1 MVHYL
6 GVDRFLNIRRIL
18 SLDMN
23 TKSSH
28 NPFSLIADFEGEIG
42 AIFNQC
48 KDETLPILPVRNM
61 VLFPGVVAPVSVSRR
76 STHKLVRE
84 AAERDCFIGV
94 VCQRDA
100 DKNTPRRQDLYDTGV
115 VAKVVRIMEMPEGN
129 LSVILQAFS
138 RFTLLQTTREKPYM
152 RAHVTHLEER
162 IENAIGN
169 EEFEALSEAC
179 RDKVMKLIKAN
190 DDIRNEATFALR
202 NIHNPYYLISF
213 IGTNLPFA
221 PDEKIALLEE
231 SDPIIRASH
240 LLEIISRD
248 LQFALLKQNIEQ
260 RARKELDQQQKD
272 YFLNQLIKNIQ
283 AELGNE
289 PAGDDV
295 TALREKA
302 IELDMPEDVK
312 KVFEREVQKLSRINM
327 QSPDYNVQLNFLQT
341 ITSLPW
347 GKTTEDHLDIK
358 RARRTLDRD
367 HYGMEEV
374 KMRILEHLAVMKLQ
388 NKPQSTILC
397 LYGPPG
403 VGKTSLGRSI
413 ADALGRKYVRMSL
426 GGVHDEAEI
435 RGHRRTYV
443 GAMPGRIIKGIL
455 KAGANNPVFILD
467 EIDKVGGANFNGDP
481 QSALLEVL
489 DPEQNATFHDNF
501 LDIDYDLSQVMF
513 IATAN
518 TLATIPSPLLDRME
532 IIEVEGYLAEEKREI
547 ARRHLIPK
555 LERQTL
561 LGEKLK
567 FAPRAI
573 DSIIEK
579 YTRESGV
586 RSLEKQLEKV
596 FRKVAY
602 RTALDGSMP
611 FAGHSLSPTDVA
623 ELLGKPIYNR
633 DKYQGNDQA
642 GVVTGLAWTAVGGE
656 ILFIETSLSRSKA
669 PKLTLTGNLGD
680 VMKESA
686 ALALE
691 YIKAHADFLGIDHA
705 IFENWSLHIHVPE
718 GATPK
723 DGPSAGIT
731 IATSIASALTSRK
744 VKARTAMTG
753 EITLRGKVL
762 PVGGIKEKILA
773 AKRAGIT
780 DIIMSQDNKRD
791 IDEINSQ
798 YVDGLTFHFVDCV
811 EEVFK
816 IAIPGE
822 LVDHPQ
828 DFTIHEAQSAAT
840 AAQTTPCP

>member
-1 MVHYL
+1 
-6 GVDRFLNIRRIL
+6 
-18 SLDMN
+18 MN
-23 TKSSH
+23 TKSSSH

-42 AIFNQC
+42 ALFNQC

-76 STHKLVRE
+76 STHKLVRM

-100 DKNTPRRQDLYDTGV
+100 DKDAPRRKDLYDTGV

-138 RFTLLQTTREKPYM
+138 RFTLHDTTRERPYM
-152 RAHVTHLEER
+152 RAHVTHLDEKLG
-162 IENAIGN
+162 NVIGN

-190 DDIRNEATFALR
+190 DDIRNEAAFALK

-221 PDEKIALLEE
+221 TEEKIALLEE
-231 SDPIIRASH
+231 NDPILRASH
-240 LLEIISRD
+240 LLEIIARD
-248 LQFALLKQNIEQ
+248 LQFAQLKQRIEQ

-272 YFLNQLIKNIQ
+272 YYLNQLIKNIQ

-295 TALREKA
+295 TALREKTL
-302 IELDMPEDVK
+302 ELDMPEGVK
-312 KVFEREVQKLSRINM
+312 EVFEREVQKLSRINM

-341 ITSLPW
+341 LTSLPW
-347 GKTTEDHLDIK
+347 GITTEDRLDIK
-358 RARRTLDRD
+358 GARRTLDHD

-388 NKPQSTILC
+388 NKPKSTILC

-443 GAMPGRIIKGIL
+443 GAMPGRIIKGII

-602 RTALDGSMP
+602 RTALDGTMP
-611 FAGHSLSPTDVA
+611 FAGRSLSPADVA

-633 DKYQGNDQA
+633 DKYQGNEQA
-642 GVVTGLAWTAVGGE
+642 GVVTGLAWTAAGGE

-691 YIKAHADFLGIDHA
+691 YIKAHADALSIDHA

-780 DIIMSQDNKRD
+780 DIIMSKDNKRD

-798 YVDGLTFHFVDCV
+798 YVDGLTFHFVECV
-811 EEVFK
+811 EDVFK
-816 IAIPGE
+816 IALPGE
-822 LVDHPQ
+822 LVAHPQ
-828 DFTIHEAQSAAT
+828 DFTIHDVQPAAT
-840 AAQTTPCP
+840 AAQTATRP

>member
-1 MVHYL
+1 MKKN
-6 GVDRFLNIRRIL
+6 NIA
-18 SLDMN
+18 
-23 TKSSH
+23 SH
-28 NPFSLIADFEGEIG
+28 NPFSLIADFEGDID
-42 AIFNQC
+42 ALFNQC

-61 VLFPGVVAPVSVSRR
+61 VLFPGVVAPVSVGRR
-76 STHKLVRE
+76 STHKLARS
-84 AAERDCFIGV
+84 AAEKDCFIGV

-100 DKNTPRRQDLYDTGV
+100 EKDAPRREDLYDTGV
-115 VAKVVRIMEMPEGN
+115 VAKVVRIMEMPDGN

-138 RFTLLQTTREKPYM
+138 RFTLLETTREKPYM
-152 RAHVTHLEER
+152 RARVVHLEEQT
-162 IENAIGN
+162 ADAVGN
-169 EEFEALSEAC
+169 KEFEALSEAC
-179 RDKVMKLIKAN
+179 RDNVMKLIKAN
-190 DDIRNEATFALR
+190 DDIRNEAAFALK
-202 NIHNPYYLISF
+202 NIHNPYYLVSF

-221 PDEKIALLEE
+221 AEEKIALLEE
-231 SDPIIRASH
+231 NNPLIRASQ
-240 LLEIISRD
+240 LLKIIARD
-248 LQFALLKQNIEQ
+248 LQFALLKQEIEQ
-260 RARKELDQQQKD
+260 RTRQELDQQQKE
-272 YFLNQLIKNIQ
+272 YYLGQLIKNLQ
-283 AELGNE
+283 TELGQE
-289 PAGDDV
+289 PADDV

-302 IELDMPEDVK
+302 LELDMPEGVK
-312 KVFEREVQKLSRINM
+312 AVFEREVQKLSRINM

-341 ITSLPW
+341 LTSLPW
-347 GKTTEDHLDIK
+347 GKTTEDRLDIK
-358 RARRTLDRD
+358 AARRTLERD
-367 HYGMEEV
+367 HYGMDEV

-388 NKPQSTILC
+388 NKTKSTILC

-413 ADALGRKYVRMSL
+413 ADALGRRYVRMSL

-455 KAGANNPVFILD
+455 KAGVNNPVFILD

-518 TLATIPSPLLDRME
+518 TLSTIPSPLLDRME

-555 LERQTL
+555 LERQTQ

-573 DSIIEK
+573 DTIIEK

-611 FAGHSLSPTDVA
+611 FSGHSLTPADVA
-623 ELLGKPIYNR
+623 GLLGKPLYNR
-633 DKYQGNDQA
+633 DKYQGNEQA
-642 GVVTGLAWTAVGGE
+642 GVVTGLAWTAAGGE

-691 YIKAHADFLGIDHA
+691 YVKAHADTLGIDYA
-705 IFENWSLHIHVPE
+705 IFENWSIHIHVPE

-731 IATSIASALTSRK
+731 IATSIVSALTSRK

-791 IDEINSQ
+791 IDEINAQ
-798 YVDGLTFHFVDCV
+798 YVDGLTFHFVECV
-811 EEVFK
+811 EDVLK
-816 IAIPGE
+816 IALPGE
-822 LVDHPQ
+822 LVDRPQ
-828 DFTIHEAQSAAT
+828 DFTIHDAQPAAT
-840 AAQTTPCP
+840 AAQSADRP